1 MIEYVDEAKNEPR
14 EYLLNHQGLARFP
27 DKGPDG
33 EINLPSFRDDFEQ
46 GRIELAGGETWV
58 AYHKGVLCG
67 RAAKGWKLYDAA
79 ASYYGSSNLA
89 VFRVPKERE
98 SIDDT
103 LKDALGRY

>member
-1 MIEYVDEAKNEPR
+1 MIEYVDKAKNKPE
-14 EYLLNHQGLARFP
+14 EYLLSHQGLARFP
-27 DKGPDG
+27 DKGPDE
-33 EINLPSFRDDFEQ
+33 EINLPSFQNDLEQ
-46 GRIELAGGETWV
+46 GRVESAAGETWV

-67 RAAKGWKLYDAA
+67 RAAEGRKLYDAA
-79 ASYYGSSNLA
+79 TSYYGSSNLA